1 MTSPAPINS
10 TSQSS
15 AVEAFDRLLEIMA
28 KLRDPKS
35 GCPWDLGQNFATI
48 APYTIEEAYE
58 VADAIQQGDMPA
70 LKGELGDLLFQSV
83 FYAQMA
89 REAGHFSMVDVIE
102 SINNK
107 MIERHPH
114 VFGEEI
120 IKTADDQTVAWE
132 HRKATE
138 RARAAAATGK
148 QASILDGV
156 ALALPALMRAEKLQ
170 KRAARVGFD
179 WPDTGPVLAKVREE
193 LAEVEAEIAADAP
206 QERLIDEI
214 GDLLFVC
221 ANLARH
227 LKVDPEV
234 ALRQANGKF
243 ERRFRRIEAIM
254 AEEGRDPAEA
264 GLDRLEEAWQQAKRE
279 ERRHD

>member
-1 MTSPAPINS
+1 MTSPASPS
-10 TSQSS
+10 T
-15 AVEAFDRLLEIMA
+15 AALAFDRLLEIMA
-28 KLRDPKS
+28 KLRDPKG
-35 GCPWDLGQNFATI
+35 GCPWDLDQNFATI

-58 VADAIQQGDMPA
+58 VADAIQQDDMPA

-89 REAGHFSMVDVIE
+89 REAGHFAMTDVIE

-114 VFGEEI
+114 VFGEEKI
-120 IKTADDQTVAWE
+120 ETADAQTVAWE
-132 HRKATE
+132 HRKAKE
-138 RARAAAATGK
+138 RARLAEATGK
-148 QASILDGV
+148 QASVLDGV

-170 KRAARVGFD
+170 KRAARIGFD
-179 WPDTGPVLAKVREE
+179 WPDTVPVVAKVREE
-193 LAEVEAEIAADAP
+193 LAEVEVEIAAGAP

-234 ALRQANGKF
+234 ALRQANAKF

-279 ERRHD
+279 ERQHD

>member
-1 MTSPAPINS
+1 MTSSAPINS

>member
-1 MTSPAPINS
+1 MTSPASPS
-10 TSQSS
+10 P
-15 AVEAFDRLLEIMA
+15 AALAFDRLLEIMA
-28 KLRDPKS
+28 KLRDPKG
-35 GCPWDLGQNFATI
+35 GCPWDLEQNFATI

-58 VADAIQQGDMPA
+58 VADAIQQDDMPA

-89 REAGHFSMVDVIE
+89 REAGHFAMNDVIE

-114 VFGEEI
+114 VFGEEKI
-120 IKTADDQTVAWE
+120 ETADAQTVAWE
-132 HRKATE
+132 HRKAKE
-138 RARAAAATGK
+138 RARLAEATGK
-148 QASILDGV
+148 QVSVLDGV

-170 KRAARVGFD
+170 KRAARIGFD
-179 WPDTGPVLAKVREE
+179 WPDTVPVVAKVREE
-193 LAEVEAEIAADAP
+193 LAEVEVEIAASAP
-206 QERLIDEI
+206 QERLIDEV

-234 ALRQANGKF
+234 ALRQANAKF

-254 AEEGRDPAEA
+254 AEEGWDPAEA

-279 ERRHD
+279 ERQQN